1 MTPPIP
7 LLALLVALVACD
19 TALAGART
27 LHADWDKVQK
37 PAPGAR
43 IVLIEPDMELSEVT
57 AGGRNE
63 PRADWSLTAKRLYP
77 AEVHRVLLER
87 GYTLAADYQ
96 IPAEIPPEAHVRQLI
111 ALHQAVGISIW
122 QHHFTAMK
130 LATKGS
136 DLDFTLGEGV
146 RALREA
152 TGADYA
158 LFTYVR
164 DSYTSGGRAA
174 MMVFGALLGVAMNG
188 GVQVGFTS
196 LVDLHTGQVLWFD
209 FLVDQTGDLR
219 DAKGVHDTV
228 ADLTKDFPK

>member
-1 MTPPIP
+1 MKPWMPLMTM
-7 LLALLVALVACD
+7 LLALAASDAAV
-19 TALAGART
+19 AGART
-27 LHADWDKVQK
+27 LHADWAKVAK
-37 PAPGAR
+37 PAAGAR

-77 AEVHRVLLER
+77 AEVRRVLVER
-87 GYTLAADYQ
+87 GYAIADDYQ
-96 IPAEIPPEAHVRQLI
+96 VPTELPPDARVRQLVE
-111 ALHQAVGISIW
+111 LHQAVGISIW

-130 LATKGS
+130 LATKGK
-136 DLDFTLGEGV
+136 DLDFTLGDGV
-146 RALREA
+146 RELRDA

-196 LVDLHTGQVLWFD
+196 LVDLNSGQVLWFD

-219 DAKGVHDTV
+219 DAKGVRDTV
-228 ADLTKDFPK
+228 ADLTRDFPK

>member
-1 MTPPIP
+1 MKTLLHLLLP
-7 LLALLVALVACD
+7 LFAFAACT
-19 TALAGART
+19 TAVAGART
-27 LHADWDKVQK
+27 LHADWDKVAK
-37 PAPGAR
+37 PAAGAR

-63 PRADWSLTAKRLYP
+63 PRADWSRTAKRLYP
-77 AEVHRVLLER
+77 VELRRVLEER
-87 GYTLAADYQ
+87 GYRLADDYEV
-96 IPAEIPPEAHVRQLI
+96 PAELPPDARIRQLI
-111 ALHQAVGISIW
+111 ELHQAVGISIW

-130 LATKGS
+130 LATKGR
-136 DLDFTLGEGV
+136 DLDFTLGDGV
-146 RALREA
+146 RELEAA

-196 LVDLHTGQVLWFD
+196 LVDLHSGQVLWFD

-228 ADLTKDFPK
+228 ADLTRDFPK